1 MIKINIEKL
10 ANKNLTKNLIA
21 DYKPF
26 TMVDGEGIRCAL
38 YVSGCPLACKGCYN
52 KSIQNFSVGIPYTQE
67 LEDKIIEDLSHDYV
81 QGLTLLGGEPFMNP
95 TVSLRLIRRVRD
107 EFGNS
112 KDIWCWTGF
121 TWEEIHESLISGGL
135 AGQMRK
141 QMLEEIDVLV
151 DGRYIEEQEG
161 WSSGKIKFR
170 GSWNQRIISVK
181 ESKENNEVILLEH
194 YMNQE

>member
-1 MIKINIEKL
+1 MNIEKI
-10 ANKNLTKNLIA
+10 ANRDMSKNLVA

-26 TMVDGEGIRCAL
+26 TMVDGEGVRCAL

-52 KSIQNFSVGIPYTQE
+52 KSIQNFNAGTPYTIE
-67 LEDKIIEDLSHDYV
+67 LENKIIEDLSHDYV

-95 TVSLRLIRRVRD
+95 VVSLRLIQRVRH
-107 EFGNS
+107 EFGDT

-121 TWEEIHESLISGGL
+121 TWEELHSHLINRS
-135 AGQMRK
+135 ATGQMRK
-141 QMLEEIDVLV
+141 QMLQEINVLI

-170 GSWNQRIISVK
+170 GSWNQRIINVK
-181 ESKENNEVILLEH
+181 SSYENNSIILIEK
-194 YMNQE
+194 YM

>member
-10 ANKNLTKNLIA
+10 ATKNLSQGLIA

-52 KSIQNFSVGIPYTQE
+52 KSIQNFSVGTPYTQE

-107 EFGNS
+107 EFGS
-112 KDIWCWTGF
+112 TKDIWCWTGF
-121 TWEEIHESLISGGL
+121 TLEEIHESLISGGL

-170 GSWNQRIISVK
+170 GSWNQRIINVK
-181 ESKENNEVILLEH
+181 ESYESNKIVLLDK
-194 YMNQE
+194 YMGGD

>member
-1 MIKINIEKL
+1 MS
-10 ANKNLTKNLIA
+10 KNLIA

-52 KSIQNFSVGIPYTQE
+52 KSIQNFNVGKPYTIE
-67 LEDKIIEDLSHDYV
+67 LENKILEDLSHEGV

-95 TVSLRLIRRVRD
+95 TICLRLISKVR
-107 EFGNS
+107 EKFGNT
-112 KDIWCWTGF
+112 KDIWCWSGF
-121 TWEEIHESLISGGL
+121 TWEELNSTLSPDRGASAQL
-135 AGQMRK
+135 RK
-141 QMLEEIDVLV
+141 LMLDEIDVLV

-170 GSWNQRIISVK
+170 GSWNQRIINVK
-181 ESKENNEVILLEH
+181 ESYKNDELVLLDE
-194 YMNQE
+194 YMQ

>member
-1 MIKINIEKL
+1 MSKG
-10 ANKNLTKNLIA
+10 LIA

-52 KSIQNFSVGIPYTQE
+52 KSIQNFNIGEPYTIE
-67 LEDKIIEDLSHDYV
+67 LEDKIIKDISHEGV

-95 TVSLRLIRRVRD
+95 TVSLRLIQRVRY
-107 EFGNS
+107 EFGGS

-121 TWEEIHESLISGGL
+121 TWEELHNTMINRS
-135 AGQMRK
+135 ATGQMRK
-141 QMLEEIDVLV
+141 QMLDDINVLV

-161 WSSGKIKFR
+161 WSTGKIKFR
-170 GSWNQRIISVK
+170 GSWNQRIINVK
-181 ESKENNEVILLEH
+181 ESRENNEIILLEH
-194 YMNQE
+194 YMN